1 MKSTFKWVAMTLM
14 AALLTSPMVVARELE
29 KWEWYVRLTIASD
42 TGLKD
47 RGNVIGQLD
56 DAILEADRH
65 DLRELAAAFSPYLS
79 IVFYHP
85 EWGLSVVDYTSD
97 YHPTTR
103 NKGDNWIFEVRSDDA
118 WRDLTLSW
126 EGQSVDMERM
136 VLVDLSTDEIIPAVV
151 DGALGDYSF
160 NMGGLTRA
168 GLPVGVVVE
177 KGTVK
182 RQEGRAQGSGQR
194 SSKLGFRLCC
204 QRLAAAGL
212 ASRRRRISK
221 SSITP
226 GPIPGLIE
234 SFQLLGS
241 DPVSELWG
249 AEDYSHLWVK
259 KPIME
264 ILTEKFISMNKYPN
278 IKPGQEF
285 SGYN

>member
-29 KWEWYVRLTIASD
+29 KWEWYVRLTIESD

-56 DAILEADRH
+56 DALPEADSH

-160 NMGGLTRA
+160 NMGGLTVRA
-168 GLPVGVVVE
+168 FQWALLSKKEQSSGK
-177 KGTVK
+177 KGGPK
-182 RQEGRAQGSGQR
+182 DPGNEALS
-194 SSKLGFRLCC
+194 
-204 QRLAAAGL
+204 L
-212 ASRRRRISK
+212 ASGYADQLIDWPP
-221 SSITP
+221 P
-226 GPIPGLIE
+226 GWPHAEGE
-234 SFQLLGS
+234 SVSHRLPPDPFQ
-241 DPVSELWG
+241 D
-249 AEDYSHLWVK
+249 
-259 KPIME
+259 
-264 ILTEKFISMNKYPN
+264 
-278 IKPGQEF
+278 
-285 SGYN
+285 